1 MDNRYYEMGT
11 ENELATIL
19 SHYDTN
25 FVYDAINF
33 QVNRVRNTAYNL
45 TPIPN
50 IVGAWEQNFKSII
63 EQFGAEG
70 MAQIQ
75 DVRQETYRE
84 VINIICNAYGLNFT
98 IADVDPYTAAYAL
111 YDIFVCNMSA
121 IIINFFAKYIYKER
135 NAIYDS
141 MGLSEFKKN
150 KDSSTIYG
158 KKVYKDIKLA
168 VINANII
175 RVIDNICGSM
185 EFDYTTFMMSAIENK
200 ESVNFILTITGDQG
214 NFFAQNIIPMVKMN
228 YAEYITGIR
237 FQIQDLAI
245 AHEQAQN
252 PVLNPAT

>member
-1 MDNRYYEMGT
+1 MDNHYYEMGT

-19 SHYDTN
+19 SHYDSN
-25 FVYDAINF
+25 FVYDTINF
-33 QVNRVRNTAYNL
+33 QVNHVRNTAYNL

-50 IVGAWEQNFKSII
+50 IVDAWEQNFKAII
-63 EQFGAEG
+63 DQYGAEG
-70 MAQIQ
+70 MTQIQ
-75 DVRQETYRE
+75 EVRQETYHE
-84 VINIICNAYGLNFT
+84 IINIICNAYGLSFT
-98 IADVDPYTAAYAL
+98 IEDVDPYTAAYTL

-121 IIINFFAKYIYKER
+121 LTINFFAKYIYKER
-135 NAIYDS
+135 NALYDS
-141 MGLSEFKKN
+141 MGLSEYKKN

-175 RVIDNICGSM
+175 KVIDNICAAM
-185 EFDYTTFMMSAIENK
+185 EFDYPTFIMSSIENR
-200 ESVNFILTITGDQG
+200 ETVDFILRITSDQG
-214 NFFAQNIIPMVKMN
+214 NFFTQNIIPMIKMN

-252 PVLNPAT
+252 PATTPAI